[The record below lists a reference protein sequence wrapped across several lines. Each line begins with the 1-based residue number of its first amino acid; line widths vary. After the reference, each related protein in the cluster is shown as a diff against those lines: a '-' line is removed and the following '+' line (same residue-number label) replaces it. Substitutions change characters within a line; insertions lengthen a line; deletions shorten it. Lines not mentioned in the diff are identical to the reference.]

1 MGETKNDYLKRYK
14 KMCDSDDEHPEVV
27 VDLLAEAKASEDKA
41 ASAVKKGESEAASAE
56 KKGEDVVKK
65 GEKDAKTG
73 EKDADTDLEGG
84 AREST
89 YLPPDLYIQFEG
101 GDDEA
106 KEAESAVGK
115 DQIFKAGEHEKT
127 PQELAKEKEKYEA
140 YLKKQEKLKV
150 LKYVPKFL
158 IGSYGEPGG
167 IECMIDHEYRE
178 STFMCLALVF
188 FNVLSGITTLLIYLQ
203 MIFKQADAG
212 KNSLTA
218 TQMGGALAFALS
230 SGAAASTKLI
240 AILDR
245 RQIFCLSHFMIGIF
259 LIGAAICTHCESG
272 VGAFVFIWLSQF
284 WV

>member
-1 MGETKNDYLKRYK
+1 
-14 KMCDSDDEHPEVV
+14 MCDSDDEHPEVV

-56 KKGEDVVKK
+56 KKGEDAVKKGENEAKSAEKK

-101 GDDEA
+101 GDDDGA

-212 KNSLTA
+212 KNFLTA